1 MIELFS
7 DYITEL
13 FSNYIIELFSNI
25 GKMMKWPR
33 AQASLASSADAE
45 PQVKGPF
52 PGRVMGPEAHGT
64 PCVETWPG
72 VGVPVP
78 STMCLEIC

>member
-25 GKMMKWPR
+25 GKMMKWI
-33 AQASLASSADAE
+33 LHLTTNF
-45 PQVKGPF
+45 QVC
-52 PGRVMGPEAHGT
+52 HY
-64 PCVETWPG
+64 
-72 VGVPVP
+72 
-78 STMCLEIC
+78 EIVNWATVS